1 MHQQI
6 QIIPHME
13 MAQLQRPRQRHHQRR
28 VQIALA
34 AEGPLLRRF
43 VCVAEVLL
51 EDGGGKRFGRDAAGE
66 RGVVVDVEF
75 EEVEEGVRDV
85 V

>member
-1 MHQQI
+1 MQ
-6 QIIPHME
+6 MT
-13 MAQLQRPRQRHHQRR
+13 QLQRTRQRHHQRR
-28 VQIALA
+28 VQIALT

-51 EDGGGKRFGRDAAGE
+51 QHGGRQGFRRDAAGE

-75 EEVEEGVRDV
+75 EEVEEGVGNV